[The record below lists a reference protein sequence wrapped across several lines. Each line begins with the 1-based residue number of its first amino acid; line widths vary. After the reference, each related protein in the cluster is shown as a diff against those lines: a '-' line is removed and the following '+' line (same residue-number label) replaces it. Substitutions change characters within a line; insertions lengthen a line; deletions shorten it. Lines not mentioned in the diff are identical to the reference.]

1 MKKFYVD
8 GKQNFIRLAVA
19 VTALIAWL
27 LFFILYIK
35 IKSVDMLIIITAVF
49 LAIIIIYL
57 YYTKAVIFD
66 NQKIFLKN
74 FLGFKLK
81 EFCWNDLQC
90 IYQVVGSS
98 RSFTSSFIVLSFS
111 DKLMETINFRREFI
125 RTYRK
130 EAIILICNDKWDKK
144 RNKLIFGEI
153 KRICDSLSKQ
163 IPGIELLSVD

>member
-8 GKQNFIRLAVA
+8 GKQNLIRLAVA
-19 VTALIAWL
+19 VSALIAWL

-74 FLGFKLK
+74 FLSFKLK
-81 EFCWNDLQC
+81 EFYWNDLQS

-98 RSFTSSFIVLSFS
+98 RAFTSSFIVLSFS
-111 DKLMETINFRREFI
+111 DKLIETINFRREFI

-130 EAIILICNDKWDKK
+130 EAIILICNDKWDKE

-153 KRICDSLSKQ
+153 KRICDSLPKQ